1 LLLRAGKSLQGQEKN
16 QAASV
21 TVAQVLTVAP
31 AGVDVGTWK
40 KLQLGT
46 RKSALALAQSNWVK
60 EEIETH
66 WPEVNVDLV
75 KFTTKGDKILD
86 VPLAKVGGKGLFVKE
101 IEDALL
107 RKDADFAVHS
117 LKDVPAE
124 LPEGLEVTIFPGREE
139 PRDALISR
147 TKLRLE
153 ELPEGA
159 RVGTSSLRRIAQLKN
174 ARPDLEVASLRG
186 NIDTRLR
193 KLDEGQYDAII
204 LAAAGL
210 RRLGLEQRIIQLLG
224 PEVMLPAVGQGALG
238 IEFRSM
244 DTEIRRILASIH
256 HEETS
261 ICVRAERA
269 FLFKLEG
276 GCQVPIGTFA
286 RLNGETLELEGMV
299 GNEAGTNIIKMKKQ
313 GTADRPEAL
322 GTILGEEVLA
332 AGGAEILREVYGTN

>member
-1 LLLRAGKSLQGQEKN
+1 M
-16 QAASV
+16 V
-21 TVAQVLTVAP
+21 VQVLTAAP
-31 AGVDVGTWK
+31 AGVDVGAGK
-40 KLQLGT
+40 KLRLGT
-46 RKSALALAQSNWVK
+46 RKSVLALAQSNWVK

-66 WPEVNVDLV
+66 WPGSNVNLV
-75 KFTTKGDKILD
+75 KFTTKGDRILD

-124 LPEGLEVTIFPGREE
+124 LPEGLEVTIFPDRED
-139 PRDALISR
+139 PRDALIS
-147 TKLRLE
+147 KAGLRLE
-153 ELPEGA
+153 ELPKGA

-174 ARPDLEVASLRG
+174 ARPDLEVAPLRG

-210 RRLGLEQRIIQLLG
+210 IRLGLEQRIIQLLE

-238 IEFRSM
+238 IEFRSI
-244 DTEIRRILASIH
+244 DTEVKRILASIH
-256 HEETS
+256 HEKTS

-269 FLFKLEG
+269 FLFRLEG
-276 GCQVPIGTFA
+276 GCQVPIGAFA
-286 RLNGETLELEGMV
+286 QLKEETLELEGMV
-299 GNEAGTNIIKMKKQ
+299 GNETGTDIIRMKRQ
-313 GTADRPEAL
+313 GTADQPEAL
-322 GTILGEEVLA
+322 GTILGEKVLA
-332 AGGAEILREVYGTN
+332 AGGAEILREVYGKN

>member
-1 LLLRAGKSLQGQEKN
+1 M
-16 QAASV
+16 
-21 TVAQVLTVAP
+21 VAQVLTAAP
-31 AGVDVGTWK
+31 AGVDVGAEK
-40 KLQLGT
+40 KLRLGT
-46 RKSALALAQSNWVK
+46 RKSVLALAQSNWVK

-66 WPEVNVDLV
+66 WPDFNVYLV
-75 KFTTKGDKILD
+75 KFTTKGDRILD

-124 LPEGLEVTIFPGREE
+124 LPEGLEVTIFPDRED

-147 TKLRLE
+147 AGLRLE

-159 RVGTSSLRRIAQLKN
+159 RVGTSSLRRIAQLRN
-174 ARPDLEVASLRG
+174 ARPDLEVAPLRG

-210 RRLGLEQRIIQLLG
+210 IRLGLEQRIIQLLE

-238 IEFRSM
+238 IEFRSI
-244 DTEIRRILASIH
+244 DTEVKRILASIH

-269 FLFKLEG
+269 FLFRLEG
-276 GCQVPIGTFA
+276 GCQVPIGAFA
-286 RLNGETLELEGMV
+286 QLKEETLELEGMV
-299 GNEAGTNIIKMKKQ
+299 GNETGTDIIRMKRQ
-313 GTADRPEAL
+313 GSADQPEAL
-322 GTILGEEVLA
+322 GTILGEEILA